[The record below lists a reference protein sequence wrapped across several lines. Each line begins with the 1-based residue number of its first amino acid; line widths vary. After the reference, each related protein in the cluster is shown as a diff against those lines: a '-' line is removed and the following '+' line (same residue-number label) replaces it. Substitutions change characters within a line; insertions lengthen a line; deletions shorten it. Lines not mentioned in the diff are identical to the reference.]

1 MLIDLIIKIA
11 NKKSN
16 DRQMQREL
24 IGRYSSYVG
33 IIINVFLSCIKI
45 ISGLIFNSISILADG
60 INNLADAGNSLIVF
74 ISFKLSNKEADEKH
88 PYGHERIEYLASLAV
103 AISILFLS
111 LEMFKTSISKIFKPS
126 NIIFSYILI
135 IVLIVSILGKI
146 LLYVFYKKG
155 SIVIN
160 SVVLEASAK
169 DSLSDVFSTLAV
181 LGSTI
186 IYKLFDINLDA
197 YIGLIVAFLILKG
210 GLSIIIESV
219 NKILGEAPSH
229 EYVNDIESKIR
240 SYDGVYDLHDLIIHS
255 YGQTRSFISVHVEVD
270 SRIGVLES
278 HELIDKIEK
287 DFLKENINIVIH
299 LDPII
304 LDNPVLNMIKEEII
318 HTVEELSDDLEI
330 HDFRAIMGNTHSKLM
345 FDCVIPYS
353 CNISQKEIEDYLK
366 EKLLNKN
373 HTYEC
378 VINFERPYNG

>member
-186 IYKLFDINLDA
+186 IYKLFDINSDA
-197 YIGLIVAFLILKG
+197 
-210 GLSIIIESV
+210 
-219 NKILGEAPSH
+219 
-229 EYVNDIESKIR
+229 
-240 SYDGVYDLHDLIIHS
+240 
-255 YGQTRSFISVHVEVD
+255 
-270 SRIGVLES
+270 
-278 HELIDKIEK
+278 
-287 DFLKENINIVIH
+287 
-299 LDPII
+299 
-304 LDNPVLNMIKEEII
+304 
-318 HTVEELSDDLEI
+318 
-330 HDFRAIMGNTHSKLM
+330 
-345 FDCVIPYS
+345 
-353 CNISQKEIEDYLK
+353 
-366 EKLLNKN
+366 
-373 HTYEC
+373 
-378 VINFERPYNG
+378 